1 VDLSEVDK
9 LSAAYGVFQGDVM
22 FIAMNLFG
30 INAPNAARRARVE
43 ISLDHASDDAFLII
57 VPMNRVNSPFSL
69 DADGVLWLGHDR
81 IGMGSIPDHDD
92 AISGYF
98 RKSGQV
104 VTLNPNARSRCTGCA
119 FCPNTLEAASD
130 PRSRDDKSL
139 HELLDALALDASP
152 DRPLSA
158 VEEITISTGCFEQ
171 ETRAIRFLESVAE
184 VLRQRSMTSAIGFL
198 TSVLRSD
205 EAFAQIATS
214 VGDLMLFVTLECFSN
229 RRMLLKSTKASLSP
243 ESVPD
248 LMHRANDA
256 GLRPTYNYIVGLDD
270 LSWLSRLAELDAE
283 AKIFP
288 NYQVYQSHNPLMDG
302 TRAPGADSV
311 EFYLKARQI
320 IERFW
325 LDQPLRP
332 KSWRNYRPL
341 WYYTFGKESLTGPRI

>member
-1 VDLSEVDK
+1 MDLREVDR
-9 LSAAYGVFQGDVM
+9 LAAAYGVFHGDVM

-43 ISLDHASDDAFLII
+43 ISLDHAPDDAFLII
-57 VPMNRVNSPFSL
+57 VPMNRVSSPFSL
-69 DADGVLWLGHDR
+69 DADGVLRLGHDR

-104 VTLNPNARSRCTGCA
+104 ITLNPNARSRCTGCA

-130 PRSRDDKSL
+130 PRSRDDRSL

-152 DRPLSA
+152 GRPLST
-158 VEEITISTGCFEQ
+158 VEEITISTGCFER
-171 ETRAIRFLESVAE
+171 ETRAVHFLKSVAE
-184 VLRQRSMTSAIGFL
+184 VLRQRGMTSSIGFL

-205 EAFAQIATS
+205 EAFAEIAAG
-214 VGDLMLFVTLECFSN
+214 VGGLMLFVTLECFNN

-243 ESVPD
+243 DSVAD

-256 GLRPTYNYIVGLDD
+256 GLCPTYNYIVGLDD
-270 LSWLSRLAELDAE
+270 LSWLSRLPELDAE

-288 NYQVYQSHNPLMDG
+288 NYQVYQSHNSLMDG
-302 TRAPGADSV
+302 ARAPGADSV
-311 EFYLKARQI
+311 EFYLKARRI
-320 IERFW
+320 IERSW
-325 LDQPLRP
+325 LGQPLRP
-332 KSWRNYRPL
+332 ESWRNYRPL
-341 WYYTFGKESLTGPRI
+341 WYYTFGEESLTGQRI